1 MDLKMSLST
10 TKSGMVQGED
20 VTNKEVRYEVRILF
34 RDKRLKLRYFKKLQ
48 DANNC
53 HTYWQSRNGLGVRNV
68 RTLRVPNKVPLDVEM
83 LRA

>member
-1 MDLKMSLST
+1 MST
-10 TKSGMVQGED
+10 TSTPKKSNMVKGED

-53 HTYWQSRNGLGVRNV
+53 HTCWQSRNGLGVRSV

>member
-1 MDLKMSLST
+1 MPTRTS
-10 TKSGMVQGED
+10 TKSGMVKGED

-68 RTLRVPNKVPLDVEM
+68 RTLRVPNKVPLDMEM

>member
-1 MDLKMSLST
+1 MDLKMSRST
-10 TKSGMVQGED
+10 TKSNMVQGED
-20 VTNKEVRYEVRILF
+20 VANKEVRYEVRILF
-34 RDKRLKLRYFKKLQ
+34 RDKTMKLRYFKQLQ

>member
-1 MDLKMSLST
+1 MPTRTS

-34 RDKRLKLRYFKKLQ
+34 RDKTLKLRYFKKLP

-68 RTLRVPNKVPLDVEM
+68 RTLRVPNKVPLDMEM

>member
-1 MDLKMSLST
+1 MDLNMSRST

-34 RDKRLKLRYFKKLQ
+34 RDKTMKLRYFKQLQ

-68 RTLRVPNKVPLDVEM
+68 RTLRVPNKVPLDMEM

>member
-1 MDLKMSLST
+1 MPTRTS

-34 RDKRLKLRYFKKLQ
+34 RDKTLKLRYFKKLQ
-48 DANNC
+48 DENNC

-68 RTLRVPNKVPLDVEM
+68 RTLRVPNKVPLDTEM

>member
-1 MDLKMSLST
+1 MSRST

-53 HTYWQSRNGLGVRNV
+53 FKVIQRVCTIPSNCLAGASYT
-68 RTLRVPNKVPLDVEM
+68 RTINYYM
-83 LRA
+83 

>member
-1 MDLKMSLST
+1 MPTRTS

-34 RDKRLKLRYFKKLQ
+34 RDKTLKLRYFKKLQ
-48 DANNC
+48 DANKC

-68 RTLRVPNKVPLDVEM
+68 RTLRVPNKVPLDMEM

>member
-1 MDLKMSLST
+1 MST
-10 TKSGMVQGED
+10 TSTPKKSNMVKGED

-34 RDKRLKLRYFKKLQ
+34 RDKTLKLRYFKKLQ

-53 HTYWQSRNGLGVRNV
+53 HTNWQSRNGLGVRNV

>member
-1 MDLKMSLST
+1 MSRST
-10 TKSGMVQGED
+10 TKSGMVKGED

-48 DANNC
+48 DANNS

-68 RTLRVPNKVPLDVEM
+68 RTLRVPNKVPLDMEM

>member
-1 MDLKMSLST
+1 MSRST
-10 TKSGMVQGED
+10 TKSNMVQGED
-20 VTNKEVRYEVRILF
+20 VANKEVRYEVRILF
-34 RDKRLKLRYFKKLQ
+34 RDKTMKLRYFKQLQ

-68 RTLRVPNKVPLDVEM
+68 RTLRVPNKVPLDMEM

>member
-1 MDLKMSLST
+1 MSRST

-34 RDKRLKLRYFKKLQ
+34 RDNKLKLRYLKKLQ

-68 RTLRVPNKVPLDVEM
+68 RTLRVPNEVPLDVEM

>member
-1 MDLKMSLST
+1 MSRST

-34 RDKRLKLRYFKKLQ
+34 RDKTMKLRYFIQLQ

>member
-1 MDLKMSLST
+1 MGKT
-10 TKSGMVQGED
+10 NMVKGED

-34 RDKRLKLRYFKKLQ
+34 RDKRLKLRYFKQLQ

>member
-1 MDLKMSLST
+1 MGTRTS

-34 RDKRLKLRYFKKLQ
+34 RDKTMKLRYFKQLQ
-48 DANNC
+48 DASNC

-68 RTLRVPNKVPLDVEM
+68 RTLRVPNKVPLDMEM

>member
-1 MDLKMSLST
+1 MG
-10 TKSGMVQGED
+10 KSNMVKGED

-34 RDKRLKLRYFKKLQ
+34 RDKRLKLRYFKKLH

>member
-1 MDLKMSLST
+1 MST
-10 TKSGMVQGED
+10 TSTPKKSNMVKGED

-34 RDKRLKLRYFKKLQ
+34 RDKTMKLRYFKQLQ

-53 HTYWQSRNGLGVRNV
+53 HTYWQSRDGLGVRNV

>member
-1 MDLKMSLST
+1 MST
-10 TKSGMVQGED
+10 TSTPKKSNMVKGED

-34 RDKRLKLRYFKKLQ
+34 RDKTMKLRYFKQLQ

-68 RTLRVPNKVPLDVEM
+68 RTLRVPNKVPLDMEM

>member
-1 MDLKMSLST
+1 MST
-10 TKSGMVQGED
+10 TSTPKKSNMVQGED

-34 RDKRLKLRYFKKLQ
+34 RDKTMKLRYFKQLQ

-68 RTLRVPNKVPLDVEM
+68 RTLRVPNKVPLNVEM